1 MDKEKTNVN
10 KKTYAYNINAE
21 RDLLEIFTLV
31 KEKINNNYTNLDE
44 RNLIFTDGK
53 NGLKYFLDVKNI
65 EEYEKIND
73 NNKIHICKCIL
84 YKLRSDDFPYLFD
97 ILTGQ
102 KTEINSNNSD
112 TIMEQTHFIMIPEL
126 KVIISEYNHF
136 GAQPT
141 KIPAVIQKVLG
152 EAYVN
157 KLEVKHML
165 NTETAYRLRNLKD
178 VETISIKCGHQG
190 LKTVNHYF
198 NVNFLD
204 VMEKGFRNTEDL
216 EFKFT
221 ISGKGRGANKK
232 SIELEDESK
241 FKRFCNLLFNSKN
254 KKNLDIHSAKINER
268 RTKGKL
274 EIKELP
280 IDLFSDY
287 FVEEVT
293 AVRLSKKSKYIDS
306 DDMFKKLLE
315 LYNENKFEF
324 SDYGKIKLE

>member
-1 MDKEKTNVN
+1 MDKEKTNVK

-232 SIELEDESK
+232 S
-241 FKRFCNLLFNSKN
+241 
-254 KKNLDIHSAKINER
+254 LDIHSAKINER